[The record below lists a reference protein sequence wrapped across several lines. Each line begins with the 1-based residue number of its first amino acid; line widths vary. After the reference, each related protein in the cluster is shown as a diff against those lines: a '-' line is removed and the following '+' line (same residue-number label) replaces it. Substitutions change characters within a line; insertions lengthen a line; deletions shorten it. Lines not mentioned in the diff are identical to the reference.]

1 MRPIKKIVEL
11 VINHEQINT
20 EDAGVSV
27 VSIVDSPAIEVDFFA
42 FKKESFVDVNT
53 GETEEEYIGRCIPEL
68 INEGY
73 EQDQAAAICYATW
86 QEEQMSSH
94 QCSHHILSQEQE
106 EGILKMAAE
115 LGEDVNPAAHWLELG
130 KTEFAT
136 LGDYLKGLAGLDA
149 LAGENRSSVTKYQYA
164 GPSAERNF
172 CKAMLRLN
180 RLYTRDE
187 LRNMAD
193 INMSEYISTG
203 ERSAAHGADANPLL
217 DWKSGVN
224 CRHYW
229 NEIQVITQQ
238 DGQQIYI
245 NKGPANG
252 AAGLSNNTMAPS
264 PNGAVPDNARF
275 THTSF
280 AVENEDERIIIA
292 PAMIPNKFILR
303 KDEET
308 GELYYVYFSKK
319 TIREIAERFFKKS
332 YQNNTDVNHNG
343 AVVAD
348 NTLLESWIIEDTKFD
363 KSAKYGFNLPIG
375 TWMLSYRINDEQT
388 WQKIKRGELKG
399 LSVEGMFIELH

>member
-1 MRPIKKIVEL
+1 MRQIKKIVEL
-11 VINHEQINT
+11 VINHEELDT
-20 EDAGVSV
+20 EEAGVSV
-27 VSIVDSPAIEVDFFA
+27 VSIVDAPAIEVDFFA
-42 FKKESFVDVNT
+42 FNEIKEEAECT
-53 GETEEEYIGRCIPEL
+53 
-68 INEGY
+68 
-73 EQDQAAAICYATW
+73 
-86 QEEQMSSH
+86 
-94 QCSHHILSQEQE
+94 HHILTEEQE
-106 EGILKMAAE
+106 DSILKMAAE
-115 LGEDVNPAAHWLELG
+115 LGEEMNPKAHWLELG

-149 LAGENRSSVTKYQYA
+149 LSGQNRSSVTKYQYA

-180 RLYTRDE
+180 RLYTRDD
-187 LRNMAD
+187 LRQMAS

-203 ERSAAHGADANPLL
+203 ERSTAHGADQNPLL

-238 DGQQIYI
+238 DGQEIYI
-245 NKGPANG
+245 NKGPARG
-252 AAGLSNNTMAPS
+252 AAGLSNNQMAPS

-275 THTSF
+275 AHAAF
-280 AVENEDERIIIA
+280 AVEDEDQRIIVA

-308 GELYYVYFSKK
+308 GELYYVYFTKK

-343 AVVAD
+343 DVVAD
-348 NTLLESWIIEDTKFD
+348 NTLLESWIIDDPKFD
-363 KSAKYGFNLPIG
+363 KSAKYGFNLPVG
-375 TWMLSYRINDEQT
+375 SWMLSYRINNEET
-388 WQKIKRGELKG
+388 WQQIKRGELKG

>member
-42 FKKESFVDVNT
+42 FNEVKE
-53 GETEEEYIGRCIPEL
+53 ETEC
-68 INEGY
+68 
-73 EQDQAAAICYATW
+73 T
-86 QEEQMSSH
+86 
-94 QCSHHILSQEQE
+94 SHHILSQEQE

-149 LAGENRSSVTKYQYA
+149 LSGENRSSVTKYQYA

-343 AVVAD
+343 DVVAD
-348 NTLLESWIIEDTKFD
+348 NTLLESWIVDDPKFD

-375 TWMLSYRINDEQT
+375 TWVVSYRINNEET